1 MGLVTEAPPSSSGDC
16 NTLQHTDT
24 GLRASYGDL
33 HRARSKT
40 PLPPTGF
47 FGDCNTQ
54 QHMSVCCSVLQS
66 PKTIRHV
73 SCQHVSIGI
82 RISHGMSHI
91 SYGLSTRYVMSHVTL
106 FISINIRRDLR
117 TACGLLRR
125 LRARCRSVV
134 PSVCL
139 SHINTHTDLHQARR
153 RRKSPQAV
161 WIYCAEL
168 QDPKRSLSLSEE
180 SWLFCC
186 HVLFWGA

>member
-106 FISINIRRDLR
+106 FISINIRRPTHRLWALTTSTR
-117 TACGLLRR
+117 PMQVCG
-125 LRARCRSVV
+125 AFSV
-134 PSVCL
+134 SVTYQ
-139 SHINTHTDLHQARR
+139 HTHRPA
-153 RRKSPQAV
+153 S
-161 WIYCAEL
+161 
-168 QDPKRSLSLSEE
+168 
-180 SWLFCC
+180 
-186 HVLFWGA
+186 GA